1 MTTTNVFDYSTIE
14 QQVIDYAGEF
24 IEDYDLDGIMDMLRG
39 IDLEAGDYH
48 GPIRSIEDI
57 DIDQILDQF
66 DVSNK

>member
-1 MTTTNVFDYSTIE
+1 MATNVFDYSTIE

-24 IEDYDLDGIMDMLRG
+24 IEDYDLGGIMDMLRG
-39 IDLEAGDYH
+39 IDLEDGDYH
-48 GPIRSIEDI
+48 GPIRSIDDI